1 MSKKNKCGCSPSD
14 IERGLAFSTINE
26 NWKLA
31 LDPDNV
37 FWSVLPRKNG
47 DFLLPQNL
55 IDLYK
60 KEMKHLDTEM
70 HNFRFNE
77 PLNCVYI
84 DPTDRCNANCPYCY
98 IPSKIRKQGTQMTEK
113 DLDIVLSKIVN
124 HFKKVKKKPVIVF
137 HAAEPLLVKDMIFDA
152 IEKYHKKMLF
162 GIQTNA
168 LLLEKEDV
176 EFIKKYR
183 IGIGISLD
191 AATEDINNL
200 SRTTKKGEGNFRK
213 AIQALDWFDGYE
225 GLNVICTVN
234 KYNVDKLSDLVTFL
248 HGKKVPMTL
257 LNPVRL
263 TQKRSLKMK
272 PDDRVY
278 AKNLIKAVETAMN
291 LTKKTKRQ
299 IVIGNFA
306 NVLLAII
313 SPTARR
319 MMCDISPCG
328 GGRTFLTVTADGAMV
343 PCGEFIGFK
352 EFSGG
357 NIFRTSIDT
366 AMNSKPF
373 KEIRARIVENIDEC
387 DTCDFRHICGSPCP
401 AEMYARGNI
410 NKKAIFCDFYKEI
423 IAHAFKMIAE
433 DNVTY
438 LLRDDSLDQMVYE
451 YQYKN

>member
-1 MSKKNKCGCSPSD
+1 MSKKKKCESSQGVA
-14 IERGLAFSTINE
+14 ERGISFSNIDSD
-26 NWKLA
+26 WKLA
-31 LDPDNV
+31 LDPENI
-37 FWSVLPRKNG
+37 FWSVLPRSNG
-47 DFLLPQNL
+47 DFMLPQNL

-98 IPSKIRKQGTQMTEK
+98 IPSKIRKQGTQMTAEE
-113 DLDIVLSKIVN
+113 LDIVLSKILD

-137 HAAEPLLVKDMIFDA
+137 HAAEPLMVKDILFGS
-152 IEKYHKKMLF
+152 IKKYHRKMLF

-176 EFIKKYR
+176 DFIKKYR
-183 IGIGISLD
+183 VGIGISLD
-191 AATEDINNL
+191 AATAAVNNR
-200 SRTTKKGEGNFRK
+200 SRVSRKGEGNYKK
-213 AIQALDWFDGYE
+213 AVQALDWFKGYE

-234 KYNVDKLSDLVTFL
+234 KYNVNKLADLVKFL
-248 HGKKVPMTL
+248 HKKKVPMVL
-257 LNPVRL
+257 LNPVRV
-263 TQKRSLKMK
+263 TQKRSDKVK
-272 PDDRVY
+272 PDDRIY
-278 AKNLIKAVETAMN
+278 AKNLIKAIDTAMD
-291 LTKKTKRQ
+291 LTRKTGRQ

-343 PCGEFIGFK
+343 PCGEFIGYK

-357 NIFRTSIDT
+357 NIFKTSISK
-366 AMNSKPF
+366 AMESKPF
-373 KEIRARIVENIDEC
+373 KEIRARMVENIDEC

-410 NKKAIFCDFYKEI
+410 NKKAVFCEFYKEMI
-423 IAHAFKMIAE
+423 KHAFKMIAQ
-433 DNVTY
+433 DNVKY
-438 LLRDDSLDQMVYE
+438 LLRKDSLANMKYE
-451 YQYKN
+451 YQI

>member
-1 MSKKNKCGCSPSD
+1 MNNNNRGLSFSD
-14 IERGLAFSTINE
+14 IDAD
-26 NWKLA
+26 WKLA
-31 LDPDNV
+31 LDPDNI
-37 FWSVLPRKNG
+37 FWSVLSKNNG
-47 DFLLPQNL
+47 GFTFPQNL

-84 DPTDRCNANCPYCY
+84 DPTDRCNANCSYCY
-98 IPSKIRKQGTQMTEK
+98 IPSKIRKQGTQMTAK
-113 DLDIVLSKIVN
+113 DLDRVLKKIEA
-124 HFKKVKKKPVIVF
+124 HFKNIKKKPVIVF
-137 HAAEPLLVKDMIFDA
+137 HAAEPLLVKDIIFDA
-152 IEKYHKKMLF
+152 VKKYHKKMLF

-183 IGIGISLD
+183 VGIGISLD
-191 AATEDINNL
+191 ASTAAVNNL
-200 SRTTKKGEGNFRK
+200 SRVSKKGEGNFKK
-213 AIQALDWFDGYE
+213 AVQALDWFDGYE

-234 KYNVDKLSDLVTFL
+234 KYNVEKLSDLVRFL
-248 HGKKVPMTL
+248 HRKKVPMVL
-257 LNPVRL
+257 LNAVRL
-263 TQKRSLKMK
+263 TQKRSQKVK
-272 PDDRVY
+272 PDDMVY
-278 AKNLIKAVETAMN
+278 AKNLIKAVDTAMD

-313 SPTARR
+313 SPAARR

-357 NIFRTSIDT
+357 NIYKTSIAK

-373 KEIRARIVENIDEC
+373 KEIRSRMVENIEEC
-387 DTCDFRHICGSPCP
+387 DVCDFRHICGSPCP

-410 NKKAIFCDFYKEI
+410 NKKAVFCDFYKEI
-423 IAHAFKMIAE
+423 IRYAFKMIAE
-433 DNVTY
+433 DKINY
-438 LLRDDSLDQMVYE
+438 LLRSDSLEQMVYE
-451 YQYKN
+451 YQY

>member
-1 MSKKNKCGCSPSD
+1 MSKGCKCGCSQGAV
-14 IERGLAFSTINE
+14 ERGLSFSNVDD

-31 LDPDNV
+31 LDADNI
-37 FWSVLPRKNG
+37 FWSILPRENG
-47 DFLLPQNL
+47 DFMLPQDM

-98 IPSKIRKQGTQMTEK
+98 IPSKIRQQGTQMTAEQ
-113 DLDIVLSKIVN
+113 LDTALSKILD
-124 HFKKVKKKPVIVF
+124 HFKGVKKKPVIVF
-137 HAAEPLLVKDMIFDA
+137 HAAEPLLVKDILFGA
-152 IEKYHKKMLF
+152 IRKYHKKMLF

-168 LLLEKEDV
+168 LLLEKEDAD
-176 EFIKKYR
+176 FIKKYR
-183 IGIGISLD
+183 VGIGISLD
-191 AATEDINNL
+191 ASTAAVNNL
-200 SRTTKKGEGNFRK
+200 SRVSRKGEGNFNK
-213 AIQALDWFDGYE
+213 AVQALDWFNGYE

-234 KYNVDKLSDLVTFL
+234 KYNVDKLSDLVMFL
-248 HGKKVPMTL
+248 HGKKVPMVL

-263 TQKRSLKMK
+263 TQKRSEQVK
-272 PDDRVY
+272 PDDKVY
-278 AKNLIKAVETAMN
+278 AENLIKAVDTAME
-291 LTKKTKRQ
+291 LTKKTRRQ
-299 IVIGNFA
+299 IVVGNFA

-357 NIFRTSIDT
+357 NIFKTSIAK
-366 AMNSKPF
+366 AMESKPF
-373 KEIRARIVENIDEC
+373 KEIRSRMVENIDEC
-387 DTCDFRHICGSPCP
+387 NTCDFRHICGSPCP
-401 AEMYARGNI
+401 AEMHARGNI
-410 NKKAIFCDFYKEI
+410 NKKAVFCDFYKEI
-423 IAHAFKMIAE
+423 IVHAFNMIAE
-433 DNVTY
+433 DKVKY

-451 YQYKN
+451 YQY

>member
-1 MSKKNKCGCSPSD
+1 MSKGCKCGCSESD
-14 IERGLAFSTINE
+14 VERGLSFSNVDD

-31 LDPDNV
+31 LDADNI
-37 FWSVLPRKNG
+37 FWSILPRENG
-47 DFLLPQNL
+47 DFMLPQNM

-60 KEMKHLDTEM
+60 KEMKHLDDEM

-98 IPSKIRKQGTQMTEK
+98 IPSKIRQQGTQMTAEQ
-113 DLDIVLSKIVN
+113 LDIVLSKILV
-124 HFKKVKKKPVIVF
+124 HFKGVKKKPVIVF
-137 HAAEPLLVKDMIFDA
+137 HAAEPLLVKDMLFDA
-152 IEKYHKKMLF
+152 IKKYHKKMLF

-168 LLLEKEDV
+168 LLLEKEDTD
-176 EFIKKYR
+176 FIKKYR
-183 IGIGISLD
+183 VGIGISLD
-191 AATEDINNL
+191 ASTAEVNNL
-200 SRTTKKGEGNFRK
+200 SRVSRKGEGNFKK
-213 AIQALDWFDGYE
+213 AVQALDWFEGYE

-234 KYNVDKLSDLVTFL
+234 KYNVAKLSDLVTFL
-248 HGKKVPMTL
+248 HSKKVPMVL

-263 TQKRSLKMK
+263 TQKRSEQVK
-272 PDDRVY
+272 PDDKVY
-278 AKNLIKAVETAMN
+278 AENLIKAVDTAIA

-343 PCGEFIGFK
+343 PCGEFIGMK

-357 NIFRTSIDT
+357 NIFKTSIAK
-366 AMNSKPF
+366 AMESKPF
-373 KEIRARIVENIDEC
+373 NTIRARMVENIDEC
-387 DTCDFRHICGSPCP
+387 STCDFRHICGSPCP
-401 AEMYARGNI
+401 AEMHARGNI
-410 NKKAIFCDFYKEI
+410 NKKAVFCDFYKEI
-423 IAHAFKMIAE
+423 IVHAFKMIAE
-433 DNVTY
+433 DNVKY
-438 LLRDDSLDQMVYE
+438 LLRDDSLDQMVME
-451 YQYKN
+451 YQY

>member
-1 MSKKNKCGCSPSD
+1 MNKKNKCGSSQGVV
-14 IERGLAFSTINE
+14 ERGISFSNIDSD
-26 NWKLA
+26 WKLA
-31 LDPDNV
+31 LDPENI
-37 FWSVLPRKNG
+37 FWSVLPRSNG
-47 DFLLPQNL
+47 DFMLPQNL

-98 IPSKIRKQGTQMTEK
+98 IPSKIRKQGTQMTAEE
-113 DLDIVLSKIVN
+113 LDIVLSKIVD

-137 HAAEPLLVKDMIFDA
+137 HAAEPLMVKDILFGS
-152 IEKYHKKMLF
+152 IKKYHRKMLF

-176 EFIKKYR
+176 DFIKKYR
-183 IGIGISLD
+183 VGIGISLD
-191 AATEDINNL
+191 AATAAVNNR
-200 SRTTKKGEGNFRK
+200 SRVSRKGEGNYKK
-213 AIQALDWFDGYE
+213 AVQALDWFKGYE

-234 KYNVDKLSDLVTFL
+234 KYNVNKLADLVKFL
-248 HGKKVPMTL
+248 HKKKVPMVL
-257 LNPVRL
+257 LNPVRV
-263 TQKRSLKMK
+263 TQKRSDKVK
-272 PDDRVY
+272 PDDRIY
-278 AKNLIKAVETAMN
+278 AKNLIKAIDTAMD
-291 LTKKTKRQ
+291 LTRKTGRQ

-343 PCGEFIGFK
+343 PCGEFIGYK

-357 NIFRTSIDT
+357 NIFKTSISK
-366 AMNSKPF
+366 AMESKPF
-373 KEIRARIVENIDEC
+373 KEIRARMVENIDEC

-410 NKKAIFCDFYKEI
+410 NKKAVFCDFYKEMI
-423 IAHAFKMIAE
+423 KHAFKMIAQ
-433 DNVTY
+433 DNVKY
-438 LLRDDSLDQMVYE
+438 LLRKDSLANMKYE
-451 YQYKN
+451 YQI

>member
-1 MSKKNKCGCSPSD
+1 MSKGCKCGRSQGD
-14 IERGLAFSTINE
+14 VERGLSFSNVDG

-31 LDPDNV
+31 LDADNI
-37 FWSVLPRKNG
+37 FWSILPRNNG
-47 DFLLPQNL
+47 DFMLPQDMIN
-55 IDLYK
+55 LYK
-60 KEMKHLDTEM
+60 KEMKHLDDEM

-98 IPSKIRKQGTQMTEK
+98 IPSKIRQQGTQMTAEQ
-113 DLDIVLSKIVN
+113 LDTALGKILD
-124 HFKKVKKKPVIVF
+124 HFKGGKKKPVIVF
-137 HAAEPLLVKDMIFDA
+137 HAAEPLLVKDILFGA
-152 IEKYHKKMLF
+152 IKKYHKKMLF

-176 EFIKKYR
+176 DFIKKYR
-183 IGIGISLD
+183 VGIGISLD
-191 AATEDINNL
+191 ASTAEANNL
-200 SRTTKKGEGNFRK
+200 SRVSRKGEGNFKK
-213 AIQALDWFDGYE
+213 AVQALDWFEGYE

-234 KYNVDKLSDLVTFL
+234 KYNVDQLSDLVTFL
-248 HGKKVPMTL
+248 HSKKVPMVL

-263 TQKRSLKMK
+263 TQKRSEQVK
-272 PDDRVY
+272 PDDKVY
-278 AKNLIKAVETAMN
+278 AQNLIKAVDTAMA

-357 NIFRTSIDT
+357 NIFRTSIAK
-366 AMNSKPF
+366 AMESKPF
-373 KEIRARIVENIDEC
+373 KEIRARMVENIDEC
-387 DTCDFRHICGSPCP
+387 NTCDFRHICGSPCP
-401 AEMYARGNI
+401 AEMHARGDI
-410 NKKAIFCDFYKEI
+410 NRKAVFCDFYKEI
-423 IAHAFKMIAE
+423 IVHAFKMIAE
-433 DNVTY
+433 DNEKY
-438 LLRDDSLDQMVYE
+438 LLRDDSLNQMVME
-451 YQYKN
+451 YQY

>member
-1 MSKKNKCGCSPSD
+1 MSKKNKCGCVQEVV
-14 IERGLAFSTINE
+14 ERGISFSNIDSD
-26 NWKLA
+26 WKLA
-31 LDPDNV
+31 LDPENI
-37 FWSVLPRKNG
+37 FWSVLPRSNG
-47 DFLLPQNL
+47 DFMLPQNL

-98 IPSKIRKQGTQMTEK
+98 IPSKIRKQGTQMTAEE
-113 DLDIVLSKIVN
+113 LDIVLSKIVD
-124 HFKKVKKKPVIVF
+124 HFKKAKKKPVIVF
-137 HAAEPLLVKDMIFDA
+137 HAAEPLMVKDILFSS
-152 IEKYHKKMLF
+152 IKKYHRKMLF

-176 EFIKKYR
+176 DFIKKYR
-183 IGIGISLD
+183 VGIGISLD
-191 AATEDINNL
+191 AATAAVNNR
-200 SRTTKKGEGNFRK
+200 SRVSRKGEGNYKK
-213 AIQALDWFDGYE
+213 AVQALDWFKGYE

-234 KYNVDKLSDLVTFL
+234 KYNVEKLSDLVKFL
-248 HGKKVPMTL
+248 HKKKVPMVL
-257 LNPVRL
+257 LNPVRV
-263 TQKRSLKMK
+263 TQKRSDKVK
-272 PDDRVY
+272 PDDRIY
-278 AKNLIKAVETAMN
+278 AKNLIKAIDTAME
-291 LTKKTKRQ
+291 LTRETGRQ

-343 PCGEFIGFK
+343 PCGEFIGYK

-357 NIFRTSIDT
+357 NIFKTSISK
-366 AMNSKPF
+366 AMESKPF
-373 KEIRARIVENIDEC
+373 KEIRARMVENIDEC

-410 NKKAIFCDFYKEI
+410 NKKAVFCEFYKEMI
-423 IAHAFKMIAE
+423 KHAFKMIAH
-433 DNVTY
+433 DNVKY

-451 YQYKN
+451 YKY

>member
-1 MSKKNKCGCSPSD
+1 MSKGCKCGCSQGGV
-14 IERGLAFSTINE
+14 ERGLSFSNIDE

-31 LDPDNV
+31 LDADNI
-37 FWSVLPRKNG
+37 FWSILPRENG
-47 DFLLPQNL
+47 DFMLPQHMM
-55 IDLYK
+55 DLYK
-60 KEMKHLDTEM
+60 KEMKHLDKEM
-70 HNFRFNE
+70 HDFRFNE

-98 IPSKIRKQGTQMTEK
+98 IPSKIRQQGTQMTAEQ
-113 DLDIVLSKIVN
+113 LDIVLGKIVD
-124 HFKKVKKKPVIVF
+124 HFRGVKKKPVIVF
-137 HAAEPLLVKDMIFDA
+137 HAAEPLLVKDLLFGA
-152 IEKYHKKMLF
+152 IKKYHKKMLF

-176 EFIKKYR
+176 DFIKKYR
-183 IGIGISLD
+183 VGIGISLD
-191 AATEDINNL
+191 ASTAAVNNL
-200 SRTTKKGEGNFRK
+200 SRVSRKGEGNFKK
-213 AIQALDWFDGYE
+213 AVQALDWFEGYE

-248 HGKKVPMTL
+248 HSKKVPMVL

-263 TQKRSLKMK
+263 TQKRSEQVK
-272 PDDRVY
+272 PGDKVY
-278 AKNLIKAVETAMN
+278 AENLIKAVDTAIA

-299 IVIGNFA
+299 IVVGNFA
-306 NVLLAII
+306 NVILAII

-357 NIFRTSIDT
+357 NIFRTSIDK

-373 KEIRARIVENIDEC
+373 KQIRERMVEKIDEC

-401 AEMYARGNI
+401 AEMYARGNMY
-410 NKKAIFCDFYKEI
+410 KKAEFCEFYKEI
-423 IAHAFKMIAE
+423 IRQAFRMIAE
-433 DNVTY
+433 DKVKY
-438 LLRDDSLDQMVYE
+438 LLRKDSMDQMVME
-451 YQYKN
+451 YKY

>member
-1 MSKKNKCGCSPSD
+1 MSKKNKCGCSCD
-14 IERGLAFSTINE
+14 DTERGLAFSNVDE
-26 NWKLA
+26 KWKLA
-31 LDPDNV
+31 LDPDNI
-37 FWSVLPRKNG
+37 FWSVLPRNNG
-47 DFLLPQNL
+47 DFMLPKDL

-98 IPSKIRKQGTQMTEK
+98 IPSKIRKEGTQMTARQ
-113 DLDIVLSKIVN
+113 LDIVLSRIVD
-124 HFKKVKKKPVIVF
+124 HFSNVKKKAVIVF
-137 HAAEPLLVKDMIFDA
+137 HAAEPLLVKDILFDA
-152 IEKYHKKMLF
+152 IKKYHGKMLF

-168 LLLEKEDV
+168 LLMEREDV
-176 EFIKKYR
+176 EFIKKYGV
-183 IGIGISLD
+183 GIGISLD
-191 AATEDINNL
+191 AATEGVNNL

-213 AIQALDWFDGYE
+213 AVQALDWFDGYE

-234 KYNVDKLSDLVTFL
+234 KYNVNKLSDLVKFL
-248 HGKKVPMTL
+248 HKKKVQMVL

-263 TQKRSLKMK
+263 TQKRSQKVK

-278 AKNLIKAVETAMN
+278 ARNLIKAVGTAMD
-291 LTKKTKRQ
+291 LTKQTRHQ

-328 GGRTFLTVTADGAMV
+328 GGRTFLTVTADGSMV

-357 NIFRTSIDT
+357 NIFRTSISK

-373 KEIRARIVENIDEC
+373 KEIRGRMVENIDEC
-387 DTCDFRHICGSPCP
+387 DTCEFRHICGSPCP

-410 NKKAIFCDFYKEI
+410 NKKAVFCDFYKEI
-423 IAHAFKMIAE
+423 IVHAFKMIAE
-433 DNVTY
+433 GNVKY

-451 YQYKN
+451 YQY

>member
-1 MSKKNKCGCSPSD
+1 MSNKSKRGSSHTT
-14 IERGLAFSTINE
+14 EKRGLSFSNVDD

-31 LDPDNV
+31 LDPDNI
-37 FWSVLPRKNG
+37 FWGVLPRNNG
-47 DFLLPQNL
+47 DFRLPGNL
-55 IDLYK
+55 MDLYR
-60 KEMKHLDTEM
+60 KEMEHLDREM

-98 IPSKIRKQGTQMTEK
+98 IPSKIRRQGTQMTA
-113 DLDIVLSKIVN
+113 DQLDTVLGKIQD
-124 HFKKVKKKPVIVF
+124 HFKGSKKKPVIVF
-137 HAAEPLLVKDMIFDA
+137 HAAEPLLVKDILFKG
-152 IEKYHKKMLF
+152 IRKYHRKMRF

-183 IGIGISLD
+183 VGIGISLD
-191 AATEDINNL
+191 APTSAVNNR
-200 SRTTKKGEGNFRK
+200 SRVSRKGEGNFKK
-213 AIQALDWFDGYE
+213 AVQALEWFDGYE

-234 KYNVDKLSDLVTFL
+234 TYNVNRLADHVRFL
-248 HGKKVPMTL
+248 HAKGVPMVL

-263 TQKRSLKMK
+263 TQKRSDKVK
-272 PDDRVY
+272 PDDKIY
-278 AKNLIKAVETAMN
+278 AQNLIKAVDTAME

-328 GGRTFLTVTADGAMV
+328 GGRTFLTITADGAMV

-357 NIFRTSIDT
+357 NIFTTSIAK
-366 AMNSKPF
+366 AMESKPF
-373 KEIRARIVENIDEC
+373 RKIRSRMVENIDEC

-410 NKKAIFCDFYKEI
+410 NKKAVFCDFYKEI
-423 IAHAFKMIAE
+423 IVHAFKMIAG
-433 DNVTY
+433 DNVQY
-438 LLRDDSLDQMVYE
+438 LLRDDSLEQMVYE
-451 YQYKN
+451 YQY